1 MLMNIRDSRYY
12 TPFLL
17 LSEIHILHYSKWG
30 EGTLF
35 SSSALGKWGSWE
47 CHIVSLLGN
56 ITSSLWNTDVPEP
69 EHTIQKIQKP
79 QLYSWLSLFFF
90 CPTYKWNAE
99 LWNISLL
106 IFHGLLEEK
115 ECYQMKPE
123 NIPRFHFRSV
133 VEPKGF
139 GIETMYFYGWFTSQ
153 KSFQCKKLFSLPVAT
168 AVHLMHFCLT

>member
-1 MLMNIRDSRYY
+1 MRRRDTFFPALLLENGALGNATSSRYLE
-12 TPFLL
+12 TSHHHCGTQMCQNQNI
-17 LSEIHILHYSKWG
+17 LSKKFKNRSETS
-30 EGTLF
+30 F
-35 SSSALGKWGSWE
+35 SL
-47 CHIVSLLGN
+47 
-56 ITSSLWNTDVPEP
+56 
-69 EHTIQKIQKP
+69 
-79 QLYSWLSLFFF
+79 FF

>member
-1 MLMNIRDSRYY
+1 MRRRD
-12 TPFLL
+12 TFFQLC
-17 LSEIHILHYSKWG
+17 
-30 EGTLF
+30 
-35 SSSALGKWGSWE
+35 SWKMG
-47 CHIVSLLGN
+47 LLGMPHRLVTWKHH
-56 ITSSLWNTDVPEP
+56 IIIV
-69 EHTIQKIQKP
+69 EHRCARTRTYYPKKFKNRSCIHDF
-79 QLYSWLSLFFF
+79 LSLFFS
-90 CPTYKWNAE
+90 PTYKWNAE